1 MKKRILEYIKRI
13 DRLLED
19 PEKTDGWDNILAE
32 HLQQIAFFQHE
43 RLVHLIVTMTFALM
57 TIISV
62 GIALIT
68 QIATVFLLTG
78 VFLILLIPYIMHY
91 YLLEN
96 NVQKMYEQY
105 DKILMITGKYA

>member
-13 DRLLED
+13 DRLLEE
-19 PEKTDGWDNILAE
+19 PEKTGGWDNILAE

-43 RLVHLIVTMTFALM
+43 RLIHLIVTMTFAIM

-105 DKILMITGKYA
+105 DKMLMIISKK